1 MFCEQL
7 HLMCSQLPKFRF
19 PFERSSIPRNGI
31 YILFERGETGHNCE
45 RIVRVG
51 THTGRN
57 QLPSRL
63 QQHFIKENKD
73 RSIFRKNI
81 GRAML
86 ARDNDPFLTAW
97 EHDLTSRSA
106 KTAFSSTLDLVKLK
120 ELERSVSAYIQENF
134 SFTVIKV
141 EEKEERLRLESRIIS
156 TVSLCDECGPSGNWL
171 GLKSPKEKLRKSGL
185 WLVNELYK
193 QPLDETDIE
202 TILSAILSKP
212 RSR

>member
-7 HLMCSQLPKFRF
+7 HLICSQLPKFRF
-19 PFERSSIPRNGI
+19 PFERSCIPRNGI
-31 YILFERGETGHNCE
+31 YILFERGENGHSCE

-63 QQHFIKENKD
+63 QQHFLKENKD

-86 ARDNDPFLTAW
+86 VRDKDPFLTAW

-106 KTAFSSTLDLVKLK
+106 RTAYSSTLDLVKLK
-120 ELERSVSAYIQENF
+120 EVEKWVSAYIQSNF
-134 SFTVIKV
+134 SFAVI
-141 EEKEERLRLESRIIS
+141 EIPNKEERLRLESKIIS

-171 GLKSPKEKLRKSGL
+171 GLKSPKEKICKSGL

-193 QPLDETDIE
+193 EPLGEFDLDYIRQQ
-202 TILSAILSKP
+202 S
-212 RSR
+212 